1 LQVRQLID
9 GGTLGEPVM
18 LIRAAVPADVGDIF
32 RVHTSAIRHVCSA
45 VYDAPQIESWIC
57 RKRPEG
63 YLDPIAQHPF
73 FVAIVNGGVVGFS
86 ELNPETAEVCAV
98 YVQPDHLRRGIGGD
112 LLLAAEAAARQ
123 RGLAR
128 LHLRATLNAVP
139 FYQAHGYIVDG
150 AGSVLL
156 GDGTELPCVDMHN
169 DFSA

>member
-1 LQVRQLID
+1 
-9 GGTLGEPVM
+9 M
-18 LIRAAVPADVGDIF
+18 LIRAAVPSDVGDIF

-45 VYDAPQIESWIC
+45 VYDATQIESWTC

-63 YLDPIAQHPF
+63 YLDPIAHHPF
-73 FVAIVNGGVVGFS
+73 LVAIVNGVVVGFS
-86 ELNPETAEVCAV
+86 ELNPKTGEVCAV
-98 YVQPDHLRRGIGGD
+98 YVQPDHIRQGIGRH
-112 LLLAAEAAARQ
+112 LLLAAEAAAHQ

-139 FYQAHGYIVDG
+139 FYQAHRYIVDG

-156 GDGTELPCVDMHN
+156 GDGTSLPCVDMHK